1 MYFLLIVFTIFVLI
15 LLALYLCTLPERRIQ
30 EELLQIQNDLIL
42 EKLSSEMGK
51 QNARALGKATR
62 DNISRIASHK

>member
-15 LLALYLCTLPERRIQ
+15 FLALYLCTLPERRIQ
-30 EELLQIQNDLIL
+30 EELLHLQNDLVL

-62 DNISRIASHK
+62 DKISRIASHK

>member
-15 LLALYLCTLPERRIQ
+15 LLALYLCTLPERRMQ
-30 EELLQIQNDLIL
+30 EELLQLQNDLIL
-42 EKLSSEMGK
+42 EKLSSEIGK

>member
-30 EELLQIQNDLIL
+30 EELLQIQNDLVL